1 MKPPTQKASPKNIDW
16 DDLKVALAVAEARS
30 LSGGARALGVDVA
43 TVARRLE
50 RLEAAL
56 GAKLF
61 QRDNRGL
68 SPTSAG
74 EKLAAHV
81 ARMEAEVHDIRTG
94 LDAADLGL
102 AGTVAVTTTDVL
114 ACHLIAP
121 ALGRLQ
127 AQHPG
132 IAVEIATDIR
142 TANLSRREADIA
154 LRLARPAQAS
164 LLARKVGDVGY
175 ALYASRAYLKGA
187 GTPDAVSG
195 YPGHRL
201 IDWPED
207 YTIIPQVPWLRRV
220 AREATVVLRANSA
233 HVRHQAAMGGI
244 GLALLPCVM
253 VGPNDGL
260 VRIDAPEPPPAL
272 ELWLAAHQD
281 QARVPR
287 VRAVLDFLAETA
299 TAEKGR
305 LAGRA

>member
-1 MKPPTQKASPKNIDW
+1 MVKPAAAHKNLDW

-56 GAKLF
+56 GARLF

-81 ARMEAEVHDIRTG
+81 ARMEAEVHDIRSN

-127 AQHPG
+127 VQHPG
-132 IAVEIATDIR
+132 IAIEIATDIR
-142 TANLSRREADIA
+142 TLNLSRREADIA
-154 LRLARPAQAS
+154 LRLARPEQAS
-164 LLARKVGDVGY
+164 LLARKVGEVGY
-175 ALYASRAYLKGA
+175 ALYATRGYLKSA
-187 GTPDAVSG
+187 GQPDIAAG
-195 YPGHRL
+195 CPGHRL
-201 IDWPED
+201 VDWPED
-207 YTIIPQVPWLRRV
+207 YTIIPQVPWLRRL
-220 AREATVVLRANSA
+220 AKEATVVLRANSA
-233 HVRHQAAMGGI
+233 HARHQATMA
-244 GLALLPCVM
+244 GLGLGLLPCVM
-253 VGPNDGL
+253 VGAKDGL
-260 VRIDAPEPPPAL
+260 VRLDTPEPAPSL

-287 VRAVLDFLAETA
+287 VRVVLDFLADTA
-299 TAEKGR
+299 MGERSRLVGR
-305 LAGRA
+305 E

>member
-1 MKPPTQKASPKNIDW
+1 MDW

-68 SPTSAG
+68 APTSAG

-114 ACHLIAP
+114 ACHLVTP

-132 IAVEIATDIR
+132 IAIEIATDIR
-142 TANLSRREADIA
+142 TLNLSRREADIA
-154 LRLARPAQAS
+154 LRLARPEQAS

-175 ALYASRAYLKGA
+175 ALYATKAYLKAA
-187 GTPDAVSG
+187 GEPAVGSA
-195 YPGHRL
+195 GHRL

-207 YTIIPQVPWLRRV
+207 YTIIPQVPWLRRF
-220 AREATVVLRANSA
+220 AKDATVVLRANSA
-233 HVRHQAAMGGI
+233 HARHQAAMAGL

-253 VGPNDGL
+253 VGPKDGL
-260 VRIDAPEPPPAL
+260 VRIDTPEPAPSL

-299 TAEKGR
+299 AGEKGR